1 MENIDVQINLL
12 NQSIGWL
19 ETYHGNNISEINR
32 LKNFRRKLKTIKFAI
47 EERCSAAAYGESQ
60 AGKSYLMDSLLSQIG
75 KPFSVDFGKEKP
87 VFVDEINPSGGKNV
101 KRESTGVITRF
112 TTRCNNSMMT
122 EYVKVRN
129 FTIVDIIL
137 FLSDS
142 YYKDIKIHPE
152 TALDLNDL
160 NKEIEKT
167 LNEVVDKN
175 YNQNYITDD
184 DIYDISDYFKQIVGS
199 NAITI
204 IQSEFA
210 LAVSRVIS
218 HIRLENWPRLFT
230 LLWNKNK
237 DITDLFTLLISE
249 LQKMSFQ
256 MDVYVPYQALLY
268 KNGTLLDINW
278 TDEILGDGEM
288 ARKYHCTTDVY
299 DSTGMLLAKDIRK
312 ASLCA
317 LAAELTFTLSP
328 DSIDN
333 ERMRFLS
340 NIDLLDFPGSCPREK
355 IYKRV

>member
-184 DIYDISDYFKQIVGS
+184 DIYMIYL
-199 NAITI
+199 I
-204 IQSEFA
+204 I
-210 LAVSRVIS
+210 L
-218 HIRLENWPRLFT
+218 
-230 LLWNKNK
+230 NK
-237 DITDLFTLLISE
+237 
-249 LQKMSFQ
+249 
-256 MDVYVPYQALLY
+256 
-268 KNGTLLDINW
+268 
-278 TDEILGDGEM
+278 
-288 ARKYHCTTDVY
+288 
-299 DSTGMLLAKDIRK
+299 
-312 ASLCA
+312 
-317 LAAELTFTLSP
+317 
-328 DSIDN
+328 
-333 ERMRFLS
+333 
-340 NIDLLDFPGSCPREK
+340 
-355 IYKRV
+355 